1 MISPIFTS
9 RLFWKAF
16 LSLLLGLLV
25 WFPIF
30 YGLTVPHIHQLAFEV
45 EETAARNV
53 VVSLT
58 ETVRHSKEDLEAWR
72 LLAMESH
79 KRDLRNVVDVVE
91 SMGRHFAAEARP
103 NAEAQS
109 QARRRYLEWLR
120 DVRFGD
126 KDYVWVADFNNVL
139 VSHPDRRMN
148 QRDVSSLRDLKG
160 NLVIP
165 EMVGRARQSG
175 DGFYSYWWPRLGD
188 GQPSEKLSYF
198 RLLPEWQLV
207 IGSGVYLDDIE
218 AEVAKRRE
226 ILVADMRE
234 RLKDVHLAKSGYVF
248 IFDGNY
254 QILVHPDQ
262 QLLGSSMRALIDP
275 GTGRPLVDE
284 MIEAVRERDGML
296 RYHWNHPSDTANYRH
311 EKLAWVFYV
320 PEYDWYIG
328 ASVYVD
334 ELQQSGN
341 FLRTSLLAAFAAGL
355 LTMAIGAFLFI
366 RHLTVPI
373 LRLADTARRQ
383 KAGDLS
389 ATCDIRQND
398 EIGELGKA
406 FNGMVGTLKEQ
417 IETLESRVEAR
428 TRELENW
435 AGKLEQLVE
444 ERTSEVLASEA
455 KFRALLEQS
464 LAGIFVVQGGRFV
477 YVNATFARI
486 FDYDSADEII
496 NRISPADLIVEQDQA
511 IILPISTDIEQG
523 VVESD
528 ERSFRCKRRDG
539 SLIDVN
545 VSGRSLTYNGRPAML
560 GLVLDV
566 TEQKHAERAR
576 EQALAAAE
584 HLSRLKSEFMANMSH
599 ELRTPLNAIIG
610 MARIG
615 QRSEDLAK
623 AHEVSGYILASGRHL
638 LDLVMQVLDFS
649 SLEKGALP
657 LQATSCDLPR
667 LLDEISTQWQHQA
680 QLKGLAFTT
689 HLAADTPSEFHG
701 DAARLRQLLDILLDN
716 AVKFTRKG
724 RISLQAEADA
734 TEWRIG
740 VADTGIGLSPA
751 QLQTIFHPFEQ
762 VDGSQSR
769 QFGGM
774 GLGLALSQRL
784 AGLMGGHIS
793 VSSEVGHGTRF
804 VLHLP
809 RRIPSDEQPPQRSD
823 EDQDFVI

>member
-1 MISPIFTS
+1 MIAPIFKS

-30 YGLTVPHIHQLAFEV
+30 YGLTVPHIHKLAFEV

-53 VVSLT
+53 VASLA

-72 LLAMESH
+72 LLALESH
-79 KRDLRNVVDVVE
+79 KRDLRNVIDVVD
-91 SMGRHFAAEARP
+91 SMARHFAAEARP
-103 NAEAQS
+103 TAEAQHR
-109 QARRRYLEWLR
+109 ARQRYLDWLR

-139 VSHPDRRMN
+139 VSHPDRQMN

-160 NLVIP
+160 NRVVP
-165 EMVGRARQSG
+165 EMVSRARQSG
-175 DGFYSYWWPRLGD
+175 DGYYSYWWPRLGD
-188 GQPSEKLSYF
+188 GQASEKLSYF

-218 AEVAKRRE
+218 AEVAKRKAT
-226 ILVADMRE
+226 LVSAMRD

-248 IFDGNY
+248 IFDSNF
-254 QILVHPDQ
+254 QILVHPDP
-262 QLLGSSMRALIDP
+262 QLVGSSMRALINP
-275 GTGRPLVDE
+275 GTGKSLADE
-284 MIEAVRERDGML
+284 MIAAVRENDGLL
-296 RYHWNHPSDTANYRH
+296 RYQWNHPNDASNYRH

-320 PEYDWYIG
+320 PEYNWYIG
-328 ASVYVD
+328 ASVYRD
-334 ELQQSGN
+334 ELEQSGN
-341 FLRTSLLAAFAAGL
+341 FLRTSLLLAFAVGL
-355 LTMAIGAFLFI
+355 LIMTLGAFLFI

-389 ATCDIRQND
+389 ATCDIRHKD
-398 EIGELGKA
+398 EIGELGDA
-406 FNGMVGTLKEQ
+406 FNGMVASLKEQ

-428 TRELENW
+428 TRELEDW

-464 LAGIFVVQGGRFV
+464 LAGIFVVQDGRFA
-477 YVNATFARI
+477 YANATFARI
-486 FDYDSADEII
+486 FQFDSASDIMEHL
-496 NRISPADLIVEQDQA
+496 RPSDLIAEHDQA
-511 IILPISTDIEQG
+511 AILPIAQRVEQG
-523 VVESD
+523 LLDGD
-528 ERSFRCKRRDG
+528 ERCFQSRRRDG
-539 SLIDVN
+539 TLIDVN
-545 VSGRSLTYNGRPAML
+545 VCGRSLTYNGRPAML
-560 GLVLDV
+560 GLLLDV
-566 TEQKHAERAR
+566 TEQKRAEQAR
-576 EQALAAAE
+576 EKALAAAE

-615 QRSEDLAK
+615 QRTDDIAK
-623 AHEVSGYILASGRHL
+623 AHEVCGYVLTSGRHL

-649 SLEKGALP
+649 SLEKGVLP
-657 LQATSCDLPR
+657 LQATTCDLPR
-667 LLDEISTQWQHQA
+667 LLDEISIHWQHQA
-680 QLKGLAFTT
+680 QLKGLAFASRI
-689 HLAADTPSEFHG
+689 AAGTPSEFHG

-716 AVKFTRKG
+716 AVKFTSHG
-724 RISLQAEADA
+724 EISLETAADA
-734 TEWRIG
+734 AEWRFT
-740 VADTGIGLSPA
+740 VSDTGIGLSPA
-751 QLQTIFHPFEQ
+751 QLRTIFNPFEQ
-762 VDGSQSR
+762 VDGSHSR

-774 GLGLALSQRL
+774 GLGLAMSQRL
-784 AGLMGGHIS
+784 AGLMGGHLA
-793 VSSEVGHGTRF
+793 VSSEHGRGTSF

-809 RRIPSDEQPPQRSD
+809 RRAPGNERPPQSSD
-823 EDQDFVI
+823 KDQDFVI